1 MSPPKVIRLR
11 RKLESLRGKGGVKSS
26 EIESL
31 AKSLGRKRH
40 KRGSE
45 PTWINESFRHLRPV
59 SIPHHSTELNRFTA
73 RAILDQLEADLEAWE
88 AESNADEEVSDE

>member
-11 RKLESLRGKGGVKSS
+11 RKIESLRGKGGVKSS

-31 AKSLGRKRH
+31 AKNLGRKRH

-45 PTWINESFRHLRPV
+45 PTWINESFPHLRPV
-59 SIPHHSTELNRFTA
+59 SIPHHSKGLNRYTA

-88 AESNADEEVSDE
+88 AESNANGELSDE

>member
-1 MSPPKVIRLR
+1 MNPPKVIRLR
-11 RKLESLRGKGGVKSS
+11 QKLESLRGKGGVKST
-26 EIESL
+26 EIQLL
-31 AKSLGRKRH
+31 AKKLGRKRH

-59 SIPHHSTELNRFTA
+59 SIPHHSKGLNRFTA

-88 AESNADEEVSDE
+88 AESNVDEEVSDE